1 MKKRRGLS
9 LVCVL
14 ALLVSMLAGC
24 TNTAETPS
32 PAASD
37 TPAPS
42 ATQPAESTPA
52 PSASQPVEETQ
63 ASYTPGTYTA
73 VSTGKKGDVTVEVT
87 LSENSIDAIR
97 VVSDNETSD
106 LKYVPFEVLPEL
118 IIESQ
123 SLAVDTV
130 AGATYSTVAL
140 KNAVADCVK
149 QAGGD
154 ADALYN
160 KEAVYPADDSKM
172 TPGTYTAE
180 SFGYWKEG
188 SIEGERHG
196 TPHIILPTQV
206 QVTVDEDSILSVEVL
221 DCSDT
226 PGLKEPAI
234 EAMPGRIV
242 EEQSFMVDT
251 VSGATMTA
259 AAITSGVAKALEEA
273 GADLSDFAVAP
284 ERKAGSDIV
293 LDADVVIVGA
303 GLAGTIAAMDAV
315 ERGLDVVVL
324 EKTARVSGMGALSTG
339 PFAVGS
345 SLQDEAGITLTVD
358 QVFTDMMDYAFWKT
372 NAPLVYKI
380 IETSGSTIDWLQ
392 EKWTSIDQPGFTAGP
407 AKDGI
412 NQMHTWGK
420 GTAKFKALW
429 DEIIIPGGANL
440 MLETTANSLIMD
452 GDTVKGVNARMRDG
466 TKVVVNA
473 DDTILCTGGFGGN
486 DAMMKDLLGTDHF
499 ALIGLSA
506 SDGAGISMA
515 MDAGAIL
522 TEEVN
527 PHLAE
532 FCSNDVIDYY
542 QGYMKFINQA
552 GFLMVDPAGD
562 RFMNEEFCITH
573 SNSMGA
579 AAMRRTDYS
588 YVIFTQSDLDILIES
603 GLWGLLG
610 EDLIN
615 ELGYRSRIIVPSYYT
630 LGDEMEQALS
640 MGQAFKADTLEGL
653 GEAIGLDETT
663 WKETIADYQVVQDNG
678 ADPLFG
684 KRAELIH
691 PLSEG
696 PFYAVRITSPID
708 GTLNGIKVNKYLQAL
723 NGAQQPID
731 GLYVIGMD
739 AGGFFTY
746 PYNEYLGSTTSF
758 CINSARIAMAHIAGK

>member
-1 MKKRRGLS
+1 MRNRRGISFL
-9 LVCVL
+9 CTAAVL
-14 ALLVSMLAGC
+14 ASILAGC
-24 TNTAETPS
+24 ADAPENPS

-37 TPAPS
+37 APS
-42 ATQPAESTPA
+42 QQTGEAVTPN
-52 PSASQPVEETQ
+52 
-63 ASYTPGTYTA
+63 YTPGTYTA
-73 VSTGKKGDVTVEVT
+73 VAAGKKGDVTVEVT
-87 LSENSIDAIR
+87 LSANRIDDIR
-97 VVSDNETSD
+97 VVSDNETPD
-106 LKYVPFEVLPEL
+106 LKYVPFEVLPQL
-118 IIESQ
+118 IMESQ

-130 AGATYSTVAL
+130 AGATFSTVAL
-140 KNAVADCVK
+140 KTAVADCVR

-154 ADALYN
+154 ADALYH
-160 KEAVYPADDSKM
+160 KEVVYAADDSKM
-172 TPGTYTAE
+172 KPGTYTAE

-206 QVTVDEDSILSVEVL
+206 QVTVDESKILSVEVL

-226 PGLKEPAI
+226 PGLKEPAL

-242 EEQSFMVDT
+242 EAQSFMVDT

-259 AAITSGVAKALEEA
+259 AAITSGVVKALAQA

-284 ERKAGSDIV
+284 QRKAESDVV

-315 ERGLDVVVL
+315 ERGLKVVAL

-345 SLQDEAGITLTVD
+345 SFQNEAGITLTTD
-358 QVFTDMMDYAFWKT
+358 KVFTDMMDYAFWKT
-372 NAPLVYKI
+372 NASLVYKV
-380 IETSGSTIDWLQ
+380 IENSGATIDWLQ
-392 EKWTSIDQPGFTAGP
+392 NKWTSIGQPGFVAGP

-420 GTAKFKALW
+420 GTAKFTALW
-429 DEIIIPGGANL
+429 DEIIIPGGAEL
-440 MLETTANSLIMD
+440 MMETTAESLIMD
-452 GDTVKGVNARMRDG
+452 GETVKGVNARMRDG

-473 DDTILCTGGFGGN
+473 EDTILCTGGFGGN
-486 DAMMKDLLGTDHF
+486 DAMMKELLGSDHF

-579 AAMRRTDYS
+579 AAMRRADYS
-588 YVIFTQSDLDILIES
+588 YVIFTQSDLDTLIDS

-610 EDLIN
+610 EDLIK

-630 LGDEMEQALS
+630 LGTEMEQAIA
-640 MGQAFKADTLEGL
+640 MGQAFKANTLEDL
-653 GEAIGLDETT
+653 GKAIGLDTTT
-663 WKETIADYQVVQDNG
+663 WQETIADYQTVLEDG
-678 ADPLFG
+678 SDPLFG
-684 KRAELIH
+684 KRASLLH
-691 PLSEG
+691 SLSEG

-723 NGAQQPID
+723 NGAQQPIE
-731 GLYVIGMD
+731 GLYAIGMD

-758 CINSARIAMAHIAGK
+758 CINSARIAVSHIAEK